1 MIKLTFVTFP
11 ALSLLLLLT
20 PIARSQADPPIA
32 VPNAVGDYFTNL
44 GQERGS
50 VPQGSK
56 LSPGSLWRV
65 VSPGLNCR
73 AKPDSK
79 SAIVRQFRQGQV
91 VQIYLGRGGSD
102 EVFQNAIDRD
112 GKPWMGV
119 MSPTGENY
127 NCNVRANRKY
137 IRPVSPLR

>member
-1 MIKLTFVTFP
+1 MIKLAFVTP
-11 ALSLLLLLT
+11 STLSLLLLLA
-20 PIARSQADPPIA
+20 PIARSQDDPQGA

-44 GQERGS
+44 GQERG
-50 VPQGSK
+50 
-56 LSPGSLWRV
+56 PGALWRV

-79 SAIVRQFRQGQV
+79 SAIVRQFRRGHVFQA
-91 VQIYLGRGGSD
+91 YLGRGGSD
-102 EVFQNAIDRD
+102 EVLQNAKDRD
-112 GKPWMGV
+112 GRPWMGV

-137 IRPVSPLR
+137 IRPVSPSR